1 MNDKIIINTIEK
13 IHFIITSFL
22 SFIFIILFSLFVL
35 FQNGVYINDIS
46 LPNLKIKKLYIK
58 YNEKINITLEE
69 LNIDKQEND
78 ENTQIDYKQIDE
90 IFKTLILFENFFEK
104 IIIKKISYNDI
115 SGSFKYIYGQNGFLL
130 ASSDAFK
137 LKSSIRFESNM
148 LNIRIDDFKDLKR
161 DIKINGNIILNT
173 KDVNIINK
181 LDINIHNEAL
191 LRFYAILNPKKFSY
205 SIKSLKKIKNIKHTI
220 ALFDLDKEI
229 KYWVF
234 DAIKMSDAN
243 IDSLYG
249 WVDYNHL
256 ETAYKNLF
264 AKVTINNVDYIYDTK
279 LEAVHSKKT
288 IVTFKDGILYIKPQ
302 NTTSYDFSLDKSWL
316 KIDFTK
322 KEELLTLYLLFDGF
336 VNKDLLYLL
345 KHYNIDLPF
354 LQNSGKVR
362 TDLKLEVGLRNI
374 NIDAKGKFFTKE
386 ANFTYLG
393 LDIDIFDASI
403 YLDNYDVSI
412 NKMLSKY
419 KDIATA
425 VVDVDFN
432 AKNTKGNIV
441 FDIQD
446 INFKNFNLN
455 LKKENKPTIVTYKI
469 SPNQDVVYLDKT
481 SWNLDN
487 KLINVDALNIPFNLE
502 KLYADIPTTFVK
514 MQDIAS
520 AYVSGE
526 IFLKSFIMNLDIDLL
541 KFSINNL
548 TMTQSLAPIKIIY
561 DKKISI
567 KTDEAIRLKIG
578 SQECILDN
586 TLADIEDNNIKIRY
600 SALEFNDLV
609 DTMLNGEYNFKT
621 NTGVVNLQN
630 IKFKNKKIGEIFSDE
645 ENLKIDI
652 SSKLHEIKMNLKKLD
667 IEYILRQQEWK
678 LKFNS
683 IYKISKKSKILK
695 DYKINNGSFII
706 YKNSSEKDMRL
717 IANTIY
723 PYEFIVTDNKPTNS
737 YNIKGK
743 IDDKTNALLLNVNNQ
758 VDIKIDKEIRVTTK
772 DIGINLNAIFDFLKD
787 KDTTP
792 KDKSSNQTNIFL
804 DAKNSYLYLDK
815 NRHIISDSIKLQYFN
830 NIFTAQLTHKKGH
843 AGFKF
848 NKNKFHLY
856 GENFGDEFMK
866 NFFNR
871 SDFKNG
877 KLSFSMEGSTTQY
890 DGVFHIEDTTIKDY
904 KILNNVLAFVNTIP
918 SLITFSLPGYS
929 SKGLKVDNGYIYFNF
944 KDDIY
949 NISDIKINSQELN
962 ILGKGEASIANNTI
976 NLKLNLK
983 TDLGSS
989 ISKIPVVGY
998 ILLGKDSISTSLGVT
1013 GKLDNPDI
1021 NTLIAKDIIVA
1032 PFNIIKRT
1040 LLFPLRFIESD
1051 KKKED

>member
-13 IHFIITSFL
+13 IHFIIISFL
-22 SFIFIILFSLFVL
+22 SFISIILFSLFVL
-35 FQNGVYINDIS
+35 LQNGVYINDIS

-69 LNIDKQEND
+69 MDIDKQKNK
-78 ENTQIDYKQIDE
+78 ENTKIDYKRIDE
-90 IFKTLILFENFFEK
+90 LFKTIILFDNWFEK
-104 IIIKKISYNDI
+104 IIIKKISYNNI
-115 SGSFKYIYGQNGFLL
+115 SASFKYIYGQNGFLL
-130 ASSDAFK
+130 ISSDAFK
-137 LKSSIRFESNM
+137 LKSSIHFEPNM
-148 LNIRIDDFKDLKR
+148 LNIKIDDFKDLKR
-161 DIKINGNIILNT
+161 DIKIDGNIIVNT
-173 KDVNIINK
+173 KDINIINK

-191 LRFYAILNPKKFSY
+191 LRLYAIINPKKLSY
-205 SIKSLKKIKNIKHTI
+205 SIKSLKKIEDIKHI
-220 ALFDLDKEI
+220 VALFDLDKEV
-229 KYWVF
+229 KYWVD
-234 DAIKMSDAN
+234 DAIQMSDAN

-249 WVDYNHL
+249 WVDYNHFDR
-256 ETAYKNLF
+256 AYKNIF
-264 AKVTINNVDYIYDTK
+264 AKVTINNVDYTYDAK
-279 LEAVHSKKT
+279 LDAVHSKKT

-302 NTTSYDFSLDKSWL
+302 NTTSYDFFLDKSWL

-345 KHYNIDLPF
+345 KHYDIDLPF
-354 LQNSGKVR
+354 LQNSGVVK

-374 NIDAKGKFFTKE
+374 DIDAKGKFFTKE

-403 YLDNYDVSI
+403 YLDNYNVSI

-425 VVDVDFN
+425 VVDVDFD

-441 FDIQD
+441 FDVKD
-446 INFKNFNLN
+446 ISLKKFNLK
-455 LKKENKPTIVTYKI
+455 LKKEDKPTIVTYKI
-469 SPNQDVVYLDKT
+469 SPDQDMVYLNKT

-487 KLINVDALNIPFNLE
+487 KLINIDALNIPFDLE
-502 KLYADIPTTFVK
+502 KLYANIPTTFIEMPNIV
-514 MQDIAS
+514 S

-526 IFLKSFIMNLDIDLL
+526 IFLKSFIVDLDIDLL
-541 KFSINNL
+541 KFSLNGIK
-548 TMTQSLAPIKIIY
+548 MTQSQAPIKVVY
-561 DKKISI
+561 DKKIDI

-586 TLADIEDNNIKIRY
+586 TFADIEDDNIKIRY
-600 SALEFNDLV
+600 SALKFNNLV
-609 DTMLNGEYNFKT
+609 DTMINGEYNFKT
-621 NTGVVNLQN
+621 KKGVINLQN
-630 IKFKNKKIGEIFSDE
+630 IEFKNKKIGEIFSDE

-667 IEYILRQQEWK
+667 IEYILKQQEWK

-683 IYKISKKSKILK
+683 INKISQKSEVLK
-695 DYKINNGSFII
+695 NYKINNGSFII
-706 YKNSSEKDMRL
+706 YKNNNEKDMRL

-723 PYEFIVTDNKPTNS
+723 PYKFIVTDNKLTNN

-743 IDDKTNALLLNVNNQ
+743 IDNKTNALLLNVNNQ
-758 VDIKIDKEIRVTTK
+758 VDIKIDEDIRVATK
-772 DIGINLNAIFDFLKD
+772 DIGINLNAIFDFFKD
-787 KDTTP
+787 RNTTS
-792 KDKSSNQTNIFL
+792 KDKSSDQTNIFL
-804 DAKNSYLYLDK
+804 NAKNSYLYLDK
-815 NRHIISDSIKLQYFN
+815 NRHILSDNIKLQYFN
-830 NIFTAQLTHKKGH
+830 NILTAQLTHKDGQ

-848 NKNKFHLY
+848 DKNKFHLY

-866 NFFNR
+866 NLFDR

-877 KLSFSMEGSTTQY
+877 KLSFSLEGSTTQY
-890 DGVFHIEDTTIKDY
+890 NGVFHIEDTIIKDY

-918 SLITFSLPGYS
+918 SLVTFSLPGYN
-929 SKGLKVDNGYIYFNF
+929 SKGLKVKDGYMYFNF

-949 NISDIKINSQELN
+949 NISDIKIDSQELN
-962 ILGKGEASIANNTI
+962 ILGKGEASIANNSV
-976 NLKLNLK
+976 NLRLNLI

-989 ISKIPVVGY
+989 VSKIPVVGY
-998 ILLGKDSISTSLGVT
+998 ILLGKDSVSTSLGVS
-1013 GKLDNPDI
+1013 GKLDNPDVK
-1021 NTLIAKDIIVA
+1021 TLIAKDIVVA

-1040 LLFPLRFIESD
+1040 LLFPLHLIGFDE
-1051 KKKED
+1051 KKED